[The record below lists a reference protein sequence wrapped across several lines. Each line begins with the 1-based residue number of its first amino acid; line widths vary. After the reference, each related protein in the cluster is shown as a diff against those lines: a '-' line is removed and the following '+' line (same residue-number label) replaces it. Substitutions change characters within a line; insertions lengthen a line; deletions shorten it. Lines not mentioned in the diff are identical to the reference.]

1 MKIHEIGPFKTENG
15 IIINTMC
22 SIASSHNKIEN
33 PAILID
39 DDEEMPIM
47 LKMGNADFVQ
57 KSFDTMTS
65 RYIAYGAHELIKNL
79 HVIILN
85 TPSLSIDDIVTI
97 FNAAINCT
105 GHPILHALCHMTN
118 DIAPVKE
125 HIAMLQRVGY

>member
-1 MKIHEIGPFKTENG
+1 MKIHEIGPFTTENG

-22 SIASSHNKIEN
+22 GIASSHNKIEH

-39 DDEEMPIM
+39 DDEDMPIM

-85 TPSLSIDDIVTI
+85 KPSLSIDDIVTI

-105 GHPILHALCHMTN
+105 GHPILHALCHMTS
-118 DIAPVKE
+118 DIMPVKE

>member
-1 MKIHEIGPFKTENG
+1 MKIHEIGPFTTENG

-22 SIASSHNKIEN
+22 GIASLHNKIEH

-39 DDEEMPIM
+39 DDEDMPIM

-97 FNAAINCT
+97 FNATINCT
-105 GHPILHALCHMTN
+105 GHPILHALSHMTT

>member
-1 MKIHEIGPFKTENG
+1 MKIHEIGPFTTENG

-22 SIASSHNKIEN
+22 NIASSHNKIEH

-39 DDEEMPIM
+39 DDEEMSIM

-105 GHPILHALCHMTN
+105 GHPILHALCHMTT

>member
-1 MKIHEIGPFKTENG
+1 MKIHEIGPFTTENG

-22 SIASSHNKIEN
+22 NIASSHNKIEH

-105 GHPILHALCHMTN
+105 GHPILHALCNMTT
-118 DIAPVKE
+118 DIVPVKE

>member
-1 MKIHEIGPFKTENG
+1 MKIHEIGPFTTENG

-22 SIASSHNKIEN
+22 GIASSHNKIEH

-57 KSFDTMTS
+57 KSFNTMTS
-65 RYIAYGAHELIKNL
+65 RYIAYGAHELIKNV
-79 HVIILN
+79 HIIILN

-105 GHPILHALCHMTN
+105 GHPILHALCHMTT

>member
-1 MKIHEIGPFKTENG
+1 MKIHEIGPFTTENG

-22 SIASSHNKIEN
+22 GIASSHNKIEH

-39 DDEEMPIM
+39 DDEDMPIM

-105 GHPILHALCHMTN
+105 GHPILHALCHMTS
-118 DIAPVKE
+118 DIVPVKE

>member
-1 MKIHEIGPFKTENG
+1 MKIHEIGPFTTENG

-22 SIASSHNKIEN
+22 GIASSHNKIEH

-97 FNAAINCT
+97 FNATINCT
-105 GHPILHALCHMTN
+105 GHPILHALCHMTT

>member
-1 MKIHEIGPFKTENG
+1 MKIHEIGPFTTENG

-22 SIASSHNKIEN
+22 GIASSHNKIEH

-39 DDEEMPIM
+39 DDEDMPIM

-105 GHPILHALCHMTN
+105 GHPILHALCHMTT